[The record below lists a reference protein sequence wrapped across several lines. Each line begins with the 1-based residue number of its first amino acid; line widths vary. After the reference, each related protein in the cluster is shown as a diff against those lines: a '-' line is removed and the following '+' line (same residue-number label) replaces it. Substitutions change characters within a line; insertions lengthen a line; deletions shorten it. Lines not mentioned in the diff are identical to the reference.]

1 MAINAEE
8 TKKVEEVPVIDEWET
23 KYKYLAAELENTKKR
38 FQKDMI
44 SYKRVLTQ
52 HILTSILP
60 VYESIINAEKQTS
73 IDLTSIK
80 DQFLNCLKNI
90 QISKID
96 AKVGDKLDPEKHQAV
111 HKAEDSNGTIKEI
124 VRTGW
129 MYEDNVLIPA
139 MVVA

>member
-1 MAINAEE
+1 MEAEE
-8 TKKVEEVPVIDEWET
+8 KKEEVVETIDWET
-23 KYKYLAAELENTKKR
+23 RYKYLAAELDNTKKR

-80 DQFLNCLKNI
+80 DQFINCLKNI
-90 QISKID
+90 QISKIEV
-96 AKVGDKLDPEKHQAV
+96 KVGDKLDPEKHQAV
-111 HKAEDSNGTIKEI
+111 HKAEDSDGTIKEI